1 MSQAISTAPP
11 TIINCSQSAFARS
24 VLKWFE
30 ISGRKNL
37 PWQNPRTPYRVWI
50 SEVMLQQT
58 QVATVINYFDKFI
71 ATFPTIKKLAAAD
84 QDGVLHLWSG
94 LGYYSR
100 GRNLHF
106 TAQRLVEKHHSKLPD
121 NFEALIEL
129 PGIGRSTA
137 GAILSLGHNKFGV
150 ILDANVRRVLC
161 RYFGVV
167 GWPGDTSIAKT
178 LWQLATDHTPHEH
191 TAFYNQAMMDLGA
204 LICTAKNP
212 QCKQCP
218 LQKNCIAFQQQKI
231 SQFPQKRV
239 ANTKPVRQS
248 IWLVLQ
254 TEDDYVL
261 LNQKPSKGLWGGLWC
276 FPEFS
281 NEKELNLF
289 LNPIKNKIFQKKY
302 MPSFRHTFS
311 HFHLDVTPVFV
322 NARSEI
328 HQSVKEN
335 ILNSEASILDQW
347 INYSSNPNIGLAA
360 PVKKILNSLKS
371 SI

>member
-1 MSQAISTAPP
+1 MHYLQP
-11 TIINCSQSAFARS
+11 AFAKS

-30 ISGRKNL
+30 ISGRKHL

-71 ATFPTIKKLAAAD
+71 AAFPTIKKLAAAD
-84 QDGVLHLWSG
+84 QDSVLHLWSG

-100 GRNLHF
+100 GRNLHC
-106 TAQRLVEKHHSKLPD
+106 TAQRLVENHGSKLPD
-121 NFEALIEL
+121 KFEALIEL

-150 ILDANVRRVLC
+150 ILDANVKRVLC

-167 GWPGDTSIAKT
+167 GWPGDTSISKI

-204 LICTAKNP
+204 LICTPKNP
-212 QCKQCP
+212 QCMQCP
-218 LQKNCIAFQQQKI
+218 LQKNCTAFQEQKI
-231 SQFPQKRV
+231 SHFPQKRV
-239 ANTKPVRQS
+239 TNTKPVRQS

-254 TEDDYVL
+254 TDNNHVL
-261 LNQKPSKGLWGGLWC
+261 LSQKPSNGLWGGLWC

-289 LNPIKNKIFQKKY
+289 LSQIKNKIFQKKY
-302 MPSFRHTFS
+302 KQSFRHTFS
-311 HFHLDVTPVFV
+311 HFHLDVAPIFINV
-322 NARSEI
+322 RSQI
-328 HQSVKEN
+328 HQSVQEN
-335 ILNSEASILDQW
+335 LLNTETSISHQW
-347 INYSSNPNIGLAA
+347 VNLFSIPNLGLAA

-371 SI
+371 SV